1 MIMRR
6 ACLDTVNPPGQIVNP
21 VWPFPSQNVPKIVDP
36 VSNQEKALIHSINE
50 YLDGLKAKEERND
63 DDYNWVK

>member
-1 MIMRR
+1 MILRR

-21 VWPFPSQNVPKIVDP
+21 VWPFPSKNVPKVAS

-50 YLDGLKAKEERND
+50 FLYGLNAEEKRND
-63 DDYNWVK
+63 DDYNWVE